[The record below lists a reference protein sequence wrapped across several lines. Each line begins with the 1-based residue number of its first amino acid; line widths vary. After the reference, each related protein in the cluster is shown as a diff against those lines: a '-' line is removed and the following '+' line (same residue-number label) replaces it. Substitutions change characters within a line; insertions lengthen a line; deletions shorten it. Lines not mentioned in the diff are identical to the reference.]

1 MAVLGGRRLQ
11 SILGQMFCL
20 HGSPG
25 VLCENARRYSAG
37 PATEEPLLTTTQ
49 DQGIRTI
56 CLNDP
61 KRRNALSLKML
72 DQLHSALSSES
83 KDLRVI
89 VLTHTGPVFSAG
101 HDLKELTD
109 KTGREYH
116 EQVFNTCT
124 SVMNLIQPHTG
135 PLCRNLRAR
144 SSQGAT
150 NVRPPRGPPTR
161 RGPALLLGHFGGV
174 QWCLSIGPPTKPPT
188 DDRLATA
195 AGCQLVATCDI
206 AVVSEQSRFAT
217 PGVHVGLFCTT
228 PGVAVGRAVP
238 RKVALE
244 MLFTGQPISA
254 QDALLHGLVSKVV
267 PENTLQEETDKVA
280 GKIREF
286 SKEVTALGK
295 AAFYSQMSLEKR
307 AAYRFAGKVMADN
320 LELGDSQ
327 EGIGAFFEK
336 RKPQWKS

>member
-124 SVMNLIQPHTG
+124 SVMNLIQDLPVPVVAQVNG
-135 PLCRNLRAR
+135 
-144 SSQGAT
+144 
-150 NVRPPRGPPTR
+150 
-161 RGPALLLGHFGGV
+161 
-174 QWCLSIGPPTKPPT
+174 
-188 DDRLATA
+188 LATA